1 MKTVII
7 GGVAGGATAA
17 ARLRRLD
24 EQMEIVVFERGS
36 YISYAN
42 CGLPYYIGDV
52 IQDRNALLV
61 QTVEGMRDKF
71 NIDVRIQSEA
81 VKIDPEKKTVT
92 VAHDG
97 ETYEESYDELILAPG
112 SSPIRPPIPG
122 IDLPGIHILW
132 TIPDTD
138 AIREIVDEGA
148 KSAVIIGGGF
158 IGIEMAENLRARGMS
173 VDLCEAQKQVMA
185 PFDFEMAQLLHE
197 NIAMNG
203 VTLHLGSGVASFEQT
218 EHGIATVLADGTRI
232 EADLVLLSIGLKPNT
247 EIAQAAG
254 IACTKRGSIIVDDTM
269 KTSVPHIWAV
279 GDAAQTRNLI
289 TGEPAQIRLAGPA
302 NKQGRVAA
310 NNICGRLDTYKGF
323 LGTSVVKVF
332 DFTAASTGLNEKTLQ
347 QAGKIKG
354 KDYETVLISQKSHAG
369 YYPKATPM
377 YLKFLFG
384 MDAKILGAQI
394 VGQDGVDKRIDT
406 ISALLGK
413 GGTAEDLT
421 ELETA
426 YAPPYSS
433 AKDPV
438 NMLGFTAENVL
449 NSLVRFAGPDEL
461 NGKTMLDIREDIEAA
476 VWSFPDEIH
485 IPLGQLRNRLDELD
499 RDENYVV
506 FCAIGVRSY
515 NAARILM
522 QNGFRHIEV
531 LEGGCSF
538 YKSFTWK
545 PEQAAPPVIHISA
558 EEEPAMKSA
567 DSNLQIL
574 NCSGLQCPG
583 PIMKVNETMEGLA
596 DGTTLRVTATDMGFS
611 RDIQAWCDRTGNTL
625 VSTERDGVENIVTI
639 RKGKGGSALA
649 EKKTAAPVKEA
660 DGLTLILLDDD
671 FDKVMAAFIIANG
684 ARTMGKEVNIFCT
697 FWGLNVLK
705 KDHKVPVKKTFMEKM
720 FDIMMPRHTKGLP
733 LTHMNMGGLGTKM
746 MEAVMKSKNVT
757 SLDDL
762 MQQAIDNGVHLL
774 ACTMT
779 MDVMGIKEEELMD
792 GCELAGVA
800 TMLGAADSSNIQYFI

>member
-24 EQMEIVVFERGS
+24 EQMEIVVLERGN

-122 IDLPGIHILW
+122 IDLPGIHTLW

-173 VDLCEAQKQVMA
+173 VDLCEAQNQVMA

-203 VTLHLGSGVASFEQT
+203 VTLHLGSGVASFKQT

-232 EADLVLLSIGLKPNT
+232 EADLVLLSIGLRPNT

-254 IACTKRGSIIVDDTM
+254 IACTERGSIIVDDTM

-310 NNICGRLDTYKGF
+310 NNICGRMIDAF
-323 LGTSVVKVF
+323 
-332 DFTAASTGLNEKTLQ
+332 
-347 QAGKIKG
+347 
-354 KDYETVLISQKSHAG
+354 G
-369 YYPKATPM
+369 YPPM
-377 YLKFLFG
+377 FCF
-384 MDAKILGAQI
+384 
-394 VGQDGVDKRIDT
+394 
-406 ISALLGK
+406 LLG
-413 GGTAEDLT
+413 
-421 ELETA
+421 
-426 YAPPYSS
+426 
-433 AKDPV
+433 
-438 NMLGFTAENVL
+438 
-449 NSLVRFAGPDEL
+449 
-461 NGKTMLDIREDIEAA
+461 
-476 VWSFPDEIH
+476 
-485 IPLGQLRNRLDELD
+485 
-499 RDENYVV
+499 
-506 FCAIGVRSY
+506 
-515 NAARILM
+515 
-522 QNGFRHIEV
+522 
-531 LEGGCSF
+531 
-538 YKSFTWK
+538 
-545 PEQAAPPVIHISA
+545 
-558 EEEPAMKSA
+558 
-567 DSNLQIL
+567 
-574 NCSGLQCPG
+574 
-583 PIMKVNETMEGLA
+583 
-596 DGTTLRVTATDMGFS
+596 
-611 RDIQAWCDRTGNTL
+611 
-625 VSTERDGVENIVTI
+625 
-639 RKGKGGSALA
+639 
-649 EKKTAAPVKEA
+649 
-660 DGLTLILLDDD
+660 
-671 FDKVMAAFIIANG
+671 MAAAGMLLSLLFQVPSGND
-684 ARTMGKEVNIFCT
+684 
-697 FWGLNVLK
+697 K
-705 KDHKVPVKKTFMEKM
+705 KLF
-720 FDIMMPRHTKGLP
+720 
-733 LTHMNMGGLGTKM
+733 
-746 MEAVMKSKNVT
+746 S
-757 SLDDL
+757 
-762 MQQAIDNGVHLL
+762 
-774 ACTMT
+774 
-779 MDVMGIKEEELMD
+779 
-792 GCELAGVA
+792 
-800 TMLGAADSSNIQYFI
+800 